1 MKGTLLSWRHMKPAT
16 RAVLVVLVGFAA
28 ATWLLVLTQLGAVAL
43 QALVFTAPGAVIGL
57 AIGWLSHAF
66 IRREYTWH
74 KGLISALAGAVILP
88 PWLAA
93 AVAVVAGLEPQG
105 LLLLF
110 TSGAWIA
117 AAVGLIAAALAFG
130 YRAMGRWRGRRGA
143 GR

>member
-1 MKGTLLSWRHMKPAT
+1 MKPAT
-16 RAVLVVLVGFAA
+16 RAVVVVLVLVAA
-28 ATWLLVLTQLGAVAL
+28 ATWLLAFDQFGAVAL

-74 KGLISALAGAVILP
+74 KGLLSALTGAVILP

-93 AVAVVAGLEPQG
+93 AIAVVAGLQPQG

-117 AAVGLIAAALAFG
+117 AVVGLIAAALAFG
-130 YRAMGRWRGRRGA
+130 YREMGRWRGRRGA
-143 GR
+143 RRR